1 MGNPGKIK
9 EAEFEALTKQFN
21 DITKDI
27 EESLAKVSTEMK
39 QIDGKND
46 IWKGK
51 TAVAVTDKYKSYESN
66 FENINSKLSD
76 FGSYLNKTLDNYRR
90 AMQKSEATL
99 ETTDENYKVS

>member
-9 EAEFEALTKQFN
+9 EAEFEALAKQFN
-21 DITKDI
+21 DISKEI
-27 EESLAKVSTEMK
+27 EESLLKVSKEMK

-51 TAVAVTDKYKSYESN
+51 TAVAVTDRYKSYESN
-66 FENINSKLSD
+66 FDNINSKLSD

-90 AMQKSEATL
+90 AMQKSEKTL
-99 ETTDENYKVS
+99 ETTDDNFIVS